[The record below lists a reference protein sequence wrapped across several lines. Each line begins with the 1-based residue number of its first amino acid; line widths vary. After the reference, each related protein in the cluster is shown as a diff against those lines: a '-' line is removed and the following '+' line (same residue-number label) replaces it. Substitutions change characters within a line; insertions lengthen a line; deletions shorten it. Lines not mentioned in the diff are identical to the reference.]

1 MSYQPI
7 SGHLPDPWIKSA
19 RLEPFISNCYRPALD
34 RLGRAYAER
43 KPAIVLVSRGM
54 IGPKL
59 VIDGF
64 VERLD
69 KDVTVVR
76 ITDECTDAISC
87 MQQIVRGIGFDPLKM
102 NLDTLEEV
110 LEMFLVFQR
119 SKKLRTVLCFEN
131 PNATDWWIFDKIRRL
146 VELET
151 QEKFGLTIV
160 QSEFPTTGEAD
171 DDPRLND
178 IDPQLVERIVLSPF
192 TLAETRKFVRQKLQH
207 QDSEHFQVD
216 DVTRIFEFYAVKL
229 IHDYSNGVPEYV
241 ERLCNRCLRL
251 MRDTG
256 ETEVTAETVRTA
268 ADLLGLN
275 ELSDDQRLNGMTIAR
290 GDFATTELQPGKLV
304 VQVPGEKVTYIPL
317 SQDCLLIGR
326 DRLCAIC
333 IPGLKVS
340 RYHALIVKSPQG
352 LQFLDLE
359 STNGSRV
366 NCEAKTRCTLRD
378 GDVIAIDQ
386 VLIRY
391 DAGSEA
397 VTWTAAATDVVDQ
410 QTDETLES
418 PINAVN
424 GELQQQATQQAD

>member
-1 MSYQPI
+1 MSYQPT
-7 SGHLPDPWIKSA
+7 SGQLADPWIKSA

-34 RLGRAYAER
+34 QVGRAYAAR
-43 KPAIVLVSRGM
+43 RPAIVLVSRGM

-69 KDVTVVR
+69 KDVTAVR
-76 ITDECTDAISC
+76 ITDDCTDAVSC

-102 NLDTLEEV
+102 DLDTLEEV

-131 PNATDWWIFDKIRRL
+131 PNASDWWIFDKIRRL

-151 QEKFGLTIV
+151 QEKFGLTVI
-160 QSEFPTTGEAD
+160 QSEFPQSDESRE
-171 DDPRLND
+171 DPRLNEFD
-178 IDPQLVERIVLSPF
+178 EHLVERIILSPF
-192 TLAETRKFVRQKLQH
+192 TLAETRKFVRQKLQQ
-207 QDSEHFQVD
+207 QDSEHFQVE
-216 DVTRIFEFYAVKL
+216 DVTKIFEFYAVKL
-229 IHDYSNGVPEYV
+229 IHDYSSGVPEYV

-275 ELSDDQRLNGMTIAR
+275 EVSEDQRLNGLTIEC
-290 GDFATTELQPGKLV
+290 GDDITTELQPGKLV
-304 VQVPGEKVTYIPL
+304 VQVPGETVAYIPL
-317 SQDCLLIGR
+317 TQDCLLIGR
-326 DRLCAIC
+326 DRLCAVC

-366 NCEAKTRCTLRD
+366 NCEPQSRCTLRD

-397 VTWTAAATDVVDQ
+397 VTWTAASAEADLDSEEDTAT
-410 QTDETLES
+410 

-424 GELQQQATQQAD
+424 GEWQTDARQPSD